1 MSAYTVTYQV
11 SNVLVVHHVQ
21 STQRVLLILSTPFG
35 AMYSSSTGTVSAS
48 RKTRAEFVV
57 ALSPHTACLIAKTEF
72 VCVPTV
78 HLGGARS
85 MQPRTLGIVACLP
98 LRSHSLQSPLLR
110 STASLR
116 QAKRSRLLHVI
127 RTDRLI
133 SFALHPTFFSFPML
147 RLTRPSDPCFRE
159 T

>member
-21 STQRVLLILSTPFG
+21 YTQRVLLILSTPFG

-48 RKTRAEFVV
+48 RKRRAEFVV

-85 MQPRTLGIVACLP
+85 MQPRTLEIVACFTTKIP
-98 LRSHSLQSPLLR
+98 QPAVPATSFYC
-110 STASLR
+110 
-116 QAKRSRLLHVI
+116 
-127 RTDRLI
+127 I
-133 SFALHPTFFSFPML
+133 SQTGKTLSSAACDTY
-147 RLTRPSDPCFRE
+147 RPSDIRCPSPDFLYFQCFV
-159 T
+159 